1 MEDENSVAEPV
12 STEVD
17 IQDANQTDVAV
28 QANKFSIYV
37 VGTSEPKTLTFN
49 FYDENGNPIEN
60 DKQIVHSN
68 EIVNEPS
75 VPELEGKIFT
85 GWFEK
90 NATEAYIFGNVG
102 TIAET
107 KSVDLYAKYSA
118 EYHVYYLDANGNTIY
133 TQKYA
138 ENDKL
143 DYSDVKLSVGANQS
157 VTGWYTETAEN
168 PIENGSAV
176 TSNITLK
183 PIITDGYWLI
193 FNVSDD
199 ASYVEPEFVSPTS
212 GTTAPANP
220 TRQGYD
226 FAGWY
231 EDDAYK
237 TEYTFGGKLTA
248 DKTLYAKWNAKEV
261 YYSVIFWTQKV
272 TDSKTATD
280 SDKKYDYYADAST
293 MRQAPIGTTVS
304 PTKADTSLKLT
315 GFIYN
320 STNSKSVTV
329 AADGT
334 TTLNI
339 YYDRQVMTLHFTAN
353 WIEKKC
359 TSYTWYGECKAW
371 TDAHYEYDQTFTG
384 LYGSTLASNGYT
396 WPTNYKWT
404 YKKGDKKTTLTFLD
418 AFINPNKSADSLEL
432 SGEDLDSGSLI
443 EHYKQN
449 LDGTYPSKATNSTK
463 SSTGGTWYFSDKY
476 NGFTVSEYSTDYG
489 DSWTSAKAGD
499 YISQPDSL
507 KIHYTRNSYK
517 LSFYNVNSESKTE
530 TVLYEDSLKQYASY
544 TPARPNGLANYYT
557 FDGWYTDA
565 DCQNKFNFDSE
576 MPANDLQLYA
586 KWVAPTFS
594 VIFYNGSDI
603 YQKVT
608 GITAENTIDTI
619 VPPTDSV
626 KTFAGWV
633 KEDGTPFSFAQKITS
648 NMNIYAK
655 WMGGKISEVSY
666 DANGGTGTV
675 TDKMH
680 YYENAQA
687 QVASADGLTA
697 PDGKVFIG
705 WKSSVD
711 NAIYYPGS
719 LIKIGTS
726 NIIFKAQWADKAATT
741 KLVYDFNGGIDSE
754 GNKASVVET
763 LLENGQVA
771 VANYVVSRSD
781 YVFIGWNTA
790 KDGTGAMVQAGNKV
804 QIDNASQFTTDTN
817 TLFAQ
822 WVKLTHLQIEG
833 SKKTCIY
840 TGEIQ
845 SNNEI
850 KVIGLPAGYT
860 YENVAVNAASGK
872 NVDSYKGTV
881 DYSKIVIKDKSG
893 NDVTNLFKIDSATA
907 PELVITPRAVIVT
920 ANDKSKVYGTADPT
934 LDATVA
940 GTLGTDTVTYTTSR
954 VAGENVGTY
963 TITPAGEATQGNY
976 SVTYATGTLT
986 ITKAPAEQ
994 NAVTAETYN
1003 GTYDGAAHSILNVKA
1018 TQSDSTLYYTTEK
1031 PQNTVLFA
1039 LFNLFG
1045 AQQEDTRTWST
1056 TLPTWTDV
1064 TAAQTVYVKATN
1076 PNYEDSYTSATVTIT
1091 KRNVTLTSGTATKVY
1106 DGTALTNDTVTISD
1120 QGFVAGQ
1127 SVTYAFTGTQT
1138 EVGSS
1143 NNTFTYAV
1151 NDGTDANNYD
1161 IAIVTGTLTITARP
1175 TTPVV
1180 PDRPA
1185 SPTTDDRNARPSTPN
1200 TGDQTNA
1207 PMAAGALAFSMLLAG
1222 LAFFFRRKYSD

>member
-1 MEDENSVAEPV
+1 MV
-12 STEVD
+12 
-17 IQDANQTDVAV
+17 ILGLQQR
-28 QANKFSIYV
+28 
-37 VGTSEPKTLTFN
+37 L
-49 FYDENGNPIEN
+49 
-60 DKQIVHSN
+60 
-68 EIVNEPS
+68 EI
-75 VPELEGKIFT
+75 
-85 GWFEK
+85 
-90 NATEAYIFGNVG
+90 
-102 TIAET
+102 
-107 KSVDLYAKYSA
+107 
-118 EYHVYYLDANGNTIY
+118 
-133 TQKYA
+133 
-138 ENDKL
+138 
-143 DYSDVKLSVGANQS
+143 
-157 VTGWYTETAEN
+157 
-168 PIENGSAV
+168 
-176 TSNITLK
+176 
-183 PIITDGYWLI
+183 
-193 FNVSDD
+193 
-199 ASYVEPEFVSPTS
+199 
-212 GTTAPANP
+212 
-220 TRQGYD
+220 
-226 FAGWY
+226 
-231 EDDAYK
+231 
-237 TEYTFGGKLTA
+237 
-248 DKTLYAKWNAKEV
+248 
-261 YYSVIFWTQKV
+261 
-272 TDSKTATD
+272 
-280 SDKKYDYYADAST
+280 
-293 MRQAPIGTTVS
+293 
-304 PTKADTSLKLT
+304 
-315 GFIYN
+315 
-320 STNSKSVTV
+320 
-329 AADGT
+329 
-334 TTLNI
+334 
-339 YYDRQVMTLHFTAN
+339 
-353 WIEKKC
+353 
-359 TSYTWYGECKAW
+359 
-371 TDAHYEYDQTFTG
+371 
-384 LYGSTLASNGYT
+384 
-396 WPTNYKWT
+396 
-404 YKKGDKKTTLTFLD
+404 
-418 AFINPNKSADSLEL
+418 
-432 SGEDLDSGSLI
+432 
-443 EHYKQN
+443 
-449 LDGTYPSKATNSTK
+449 
-463 SSTGGTWYFSDKY
+463 
-476 NGFTVSEYSTDYG
+476 
-489 DSWTSAKAGD
+489 
-499 YISQPDSL
+499 ISQPDSL

-994 NAVTAETYN
+994 NAVTAGDYNKPYDAKAHGITASSAVTDGTTLYYSTDNATWSETAPTWTDVTAAQTVYVKAVNANYEDATASATVTITPKAVTVTANDKSKVYGTADPALDATVAGTLGTDTVTYTTSRVAGENVGTYTITPAGEATQGNYSVTYATGTLTITKAPAEQNAVTAGDYNKPYDAKAHGITASSAVTDGTTLYYSTDNATWSETAPTWTEVTAAQTVYVKAVNANYEDATASATVTITPKAVTVTANDKSKVYGTKDPALDATVAGTLGTDTVTYTTSRVAGENVGTYTITPAGEATQGNYSVTYATGTLTITKAPAEQNAVTAGDYNKPYDAKAHGITASSAVTDGTTLYYSTDNATWSETAPTWTEVTAAQTVYVKAVNANYEDATASATVTITPKAVTVTANDKSKVYGTKDPTLDATVAGTLGTDTVTYTTSRVAGENVGTYAIKPDGDAAQGNYSVTYANGTLTITKAPAEQNAVTAETYN